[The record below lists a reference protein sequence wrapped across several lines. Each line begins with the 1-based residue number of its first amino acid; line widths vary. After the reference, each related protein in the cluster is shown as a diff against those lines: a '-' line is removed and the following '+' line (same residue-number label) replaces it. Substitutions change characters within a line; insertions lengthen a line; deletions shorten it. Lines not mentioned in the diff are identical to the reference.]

1 MTRIT
6 NMAVILPCEAAGIPI
21 PTVTWEKNG
30 RPLEIVGP
38 RMEQLGSGSLT
49 ITSLKAEDEGH
60 YQCIATNVEGTATQ
74 TITLRINSEC

>member
-1 MTRIT
+1 MTSIT
-6 NMAVILPCEAAGIPI
+6 NMAVILPCESAGVPT

-38 RMEQLGSGSLT
+38 RMELIGSGSLR
-49 ITSLKAEDEGH
+49 INSLKADDHGH